1 MLEDSLL
8 GKYRHFKNEKLYE
21 VIGLAI
27 HSETREEMII
37 YKALYECEEFGFGKI
52 WVRPK
57 AMFLENV
64 VHNGHLM
71 PRFQKVEGLN

>member
-21 VIGLAI
+21 VIGQAI

-37 YKALYECEEFGFGKI
+37 YKALYHCEQYGSDQI

-57 AMFLENV
+57 AMFLEKV
-64 VHNGHLM
+64 VHNGHTF
-71 PRFQKVEGLN
+71 PRFQKVDS

>member
-21 VIGLAI
+21 VIGQAV
-27 HSETREEMII
+27 HSETREDMVI
-37 YKALYECEEFGFGKI
+37 YKALYHCEQYGSDQI

-57 AMFLENV
+57 SMFLEKV
-64 VHNGHLM
+64 VHNGHTVS
-71 PRFQKVEGLN
+71 RFQKVEC

>member
-21 VIGLAI
+21 VIGQAI
-27 HSETREEMII
+27 HSETREEVII
-37 YKALYECEEFGFGKI
+37 YKALYHCEKYGSDQI

-57 AMFLENV
+57 AMFLEKV
-64 VHNGHLM
+64 IQNGKIVS
-71 PRFQKVEGLN
+71 RFQKVEC